1 MASTANSLHN
11 GRLRTR
17 NGNVY
22 VTTILCID
30 DDRETLEVRQRVLR
44 SAGYEVLTASSG
56 ADGLQALSSGVAI
69 DAVVL
74 DYMMPGMNGDEVAQ
88 KLKAKYPLLPIV
100 AVSAVRLPP
109 GMIETV
115 DAYVQK
121 GQDVELLLS
130 TIARVLKTSAD
141 AARSIAANRK
151 TVLCADDEVNELTAR
166 RMVFESAGF
175 QVHVAR
181 SGQQAIDVFQAHPVD
196 AVVLDY
202 FMPGMNGLSVAREMK
217 RLRPE
222 VPIVVLSGF
231 ASLPGETIGLVD
243 AWMQKRDVEAL
254 LRELEQLIERKASG
268 QSAGPKQ
275 KDPIV
280 QT

>member
-1 MASTANSLHN
+1 MA
-11 GRLRTR
+11 
-17 NGNVY
+17 
-22 VTTILCID
+22 TILCID
-30 DDRETLEVRQRVLR
+30 DDRETLDVRERVLR
-44 SAGYEVLTASSG
+44 SSGYEVLTACSG
-56 ADGLQALSSGVAI
+56 ADGLQALSSGATI

-74 DYMMPGMNGDEVAQ
+74 DYMMPEMNGDEVAQ

-109 GMIETV
+109 GMVETV

-130 TIARVLKTSAD
+130 TLARVLKTSD
-141 AARSIAANRK
+141 AARSGAANKK

-181 SGQQAIDVFQAHPVD
+181 DGQQALEVFQAHPLD

-268 QSAGPKQ
+268 QPA
-275 KDPIV
+275 V
-280 QT
+280 